1 MRLGAVVAAL
11 VAISSALSGASGAKA
26 ADMTPLLKAPGP
38 SYIPA
43 QFNWTGYYLGV
54 STGWGTGKAN
64 FTDLLPTAAGATS
77 SARLS
82 GFLVGGVT
90 GINYQIGSI
99 VVGLEGD
106 FTGSWAK
113 GNVIDSA
120 GDTMTNEVMWTS
132 TVGARLGW
140 AWDRWMI
147 YAKGGGAFDQDRT
160 TVASGG
166 GSDIGG
172 TYRSGWNVGGG
183 AEWAFTEHWI
193 IRFAYD
199 YMKFPSKLVTLT
211 GSIPLTGGI
220 LGNAPAGANVGVTL
234 NEFKAVLEYK
244 F

>member
-1 MRLGAVVAAL
+1 MRLGAVAAAL
-11 VAISSALSGASGAKA
+11 VAMLSAWSGASGAKA
-26 ADMTPLLKAPGP
+26 ADMTPVLKAPG
-38 SYIPA
+38 STYIPA
-43 QFNWTGYYLGV
+43 FFNWTGYYLGV
-54 STGWGTGKAN
+54 SAGWGAGKAN

-77 SARLS
+77 SGRLS

-99 VVGLEGD
+99 VVGVEGD

-113 GNVIDSA
+113 GNAINTA
-120 GDTMTNEVMWTS
+120 GDIMTNEVMWTS

-140 AWDRWMI
+140 AWDRWLI
-147 YAKGGGAFDQDRT
+147 YAKGGAGFDQDRT
-160 TVASGG
+160 TVAAAAG

-172 TYRSGWNVGGG
+172 TYRAGWDVGGG

-199 YMKFPSKLVTLT
+199 YMKFPSKLVTLN
-211 GSIPLTGGI
+211 GSIP
-220 LGNAPAGANVGVTL
+220 GNFAAGANVGARL